1 MMPRRAHPPGRSR
14 LSAGLLLP
22 LLALLLATGACGDDP
37 TSPEPPEFPPAD
49 GTFSQAEIDY
59 YVEIALGSELG
70 NASRRVRKWGEEVVL
85 EVRGAPGEADR
96 AELERVVTE
105 LNGLLAEPEVRI
117 AGPGEGGQA
126 VIHFAPE
133 STFEEIDSRY
143 VPVNLG
149 FVWITWDG
157 SDRIRTG
164 LVLVD
169 NTDRID
175 QATRNH
181 LIREEVTQMLGLLQD
196 SPRIS
201 GSIFFGS
208 FRPSPTEY
216 LPIDRAVLRM
226 HGDPRVQRG
235 MTETELRFL
244 LPTL

>member
-1 MMPRRAHPPGRSR
+1 MQR
-14 LSAGLLLP
+14 LRNTLLP
-22 LLALLLATGACGDDP
+22 LLVLVLSLGACGDDP
-37 TSPEPPEFPPAD
+37 TGPEPPPEFPPAD

-70 NASRRVRKWGEEVVL
+70 NASRRVRKWEGEVVL
-85 EVRGAPGEADR
+85 EVRGDPGEADR
-96 AELERVVTE
+96 AELERVVAD
-105 LNGLLAEPEVRI
+105 LNDLLAEPEVRI

-157 SDRIRTG
+157 ADRIRTG
-164 LVLVD
+164 LVMVD

-181 LIREEVTQMLGLLQD
+181 LIREEVTQMMGLLQD
-196 SPRIS
+196 SQRFP

-208 FRPSPTEY
+208 FRPAPTEY